1 MEAIIYGIVAVS
13 LVICLVL
20 MFYYGRWALC
30 KRIKPAYVRRN
41 VVTFGWVQAVVLI
54 TAMLIN
60 GIIMDVRGV
69 VTEFDSNQALL
80 IVLLAV
86 MLSFFFALMCR
97 ETLLKNYLSGVNI
110 GDKCQFVVATV
121 FEQRLEGYVVVGN
134 NKGKFGFAT
143 GKSGEVPDAIKKAV
157 DKAKRNLIDIEIV
170 NGGTLAHEII
180 GKFGAT
186 NVFLKPAPEGTGI
199 IAGGPV
205 RAILELAGVKNIY
218 SKVYGSRTKINII
231 RATASALKN
240 EKDFNKTMA
249 LRKGGNND
257 VK

>member
-1 MEAIIYGIVAVS
+1 MEEN
-13 LVICLVL
+13 
-20 MFYYGRWALC
+20 
-30 KRIKPAYVRRN
+30 K
-41 VVTFGWVQAVVLI
+41 VVENPTVEEVKKEENNTTSQENAANKAPEKKKFNKAKKFNKGPRKEVVKEYEE
-54 TAMLIN
+54 
-60 GIIMDVRGV
+60 R
-69 VTEFDSNQALL
+69 
-80 IVLLAV
+80 
-86 MLSFFFALMCR
+86 
-97 ETLLKNYLSGVNI
+97 
-110 GDKCQFVVATV
+110 VVAINRVTKV
-121 FEQRLEGYVVVGN
+121 VKGGKRMKFSALVVVGN
-134 NKGKFGFAT
+134 GKGKFGFAT

-157 DKAKRNLIDIEIV
+157 DKAKRNLINVEIV

-231 RATASALKN
+231 RATASALMN
-240 EKDFNKTMA
+240 EKDFKNTMA
-249 LRKGGNND
+249 LRKGGNAD

>member
-1 MEAIIYGIVAVS
+1 MEENKVVENPTVEEVKKEENNSTSQETTANKAPEKKK
-13 LVICLVL
+13 
-20 MFYYGRWALC
+20 FNKN
-30 KRIKPAYVRRN
+30 KRFNKAPRKE
-41 VVTFGWVQAVVLI
+41 VVKEYEE
-54 TAMLIN
+54 
-60 GIIMDVRGV
+60 R
-69 VTEFDSNQALL
+69 
-80 IVLLAV
+80 
-86 MLSFFFALMCR
+86 
-97 ETLLKNYLSGVNI
+97 
-110 GDKCQFVVATV
+110 VVAINRVTKV
-121 FEQRLEGYVVVGN
+121 VKGGKRMKFSALVVVGN
-134 NKGKFGFAT
+134 GKGKFGFAT

-157 DKAKRNLIDIEIV
+157 DRAKRNLISVEIV
-170 NGGTLAHEII
+170 NGGTLAHDTI

-240 EKDFNKTMA
+240 QKDFKGTMA
-249 LRKGGNND
+249 LRKGGNSD

>member
-1 MEAIIYGIVAVS
+1 MEENKVVENPTVEEVKKEENNTTSPENAQAK
-13 LVICLVL
+13 
-20 MFYYGRWALC
+20 APE
-30 KRIKPAYVRRN
+30 KRKFNKNKRFNKAPRKE
-41 VVTFGWVQAVVLI
+41 VVKEYEE
-54 TAMLIN
+54 
-60 GIIMDVRGV
+60 R
-69 VTEFDSNQALL
+69 
-80 IVLLAV
+80 
-86 MLSFFFALMCR
+86 
-97 ETLLKNYLSGVNI
+97 
-110 GDKCQFVVATV
+110 VVAINRVTK
-121 FEQRLEGYVVVGN
+121 VVKGGKRMKFSALVVIGN
-134 NKGKFGFAT
+134 GKGKFGFAT

>member
-1 MEAIIYGIVAVS
+1 MEENKVVENPTVEEVKQEENNTTSQENTQTKAPEKKK
-13 LVICLVL
+13 
-20 MFYYGRWALC
+20 FNKN
-30 KRIKPAYVRRN
+30 KRFNKAPRKE
-41 VVTFGWVQAVVLI
+41 VVKEYEE
-54 TAMLIN
+54 
-60 GIIMDVRGV
+60 R
-69 VTEFDSNQALL
+69 
-80 IVLLAV
+80 
-86 MLSFFFALMCR
+86 
-97 ETLLKNYLSGVNI
+97 
-110 GDKCQFVVATV
+110 VVAINRVTK
-121 FEQRLEGYVVVGN
+121 VVKGGKRMKFSALVVIGN
-134 NKGKFGFAT
+134 GKGKFGFAT

-157 DKAKRNLIDIEIV
+157 DKAKRNLISIEIV

>member
-1 MEAIIYGIVAVS
+1 MEENKVVENPTVEENTQAKAPE
-13 LVICLVL
+13 
-20 MFYYGRWALC
+20 
-30 KRIKPAYVRRN
+30 KRKFNKNKRFNKAPRKE
-41 VVTFGWVQAVVLI
+41 VVKEYEE
-54 TAMLIN
+54 
-60 GIIMDVRGV
+60 R
-69 VTEFDSNQALL
+69 
-80 IVLLAV
+80 
-86 MLSFFFALMCR
+86 
-97 ETLLKNYLSGVNI
+97 
-110 GDKCQFVVATV
+110 VVAINRVTK
-121 FEQRLEGYVVVGN
+121 VVKGGKRMKFSALVVIGN
-134 NKGKFGFAT
+134 GKGKFGFAT

>member
-1 MEAIIYGIVAVS
+1 MEENKVVENPTVEEVKQEENNATSQENTQTKAPEKKK
-13 LVICLVL
+13 
-20 MFYYGRWALC
+20 FNKN
-30 KRIKPAYVRRN
+30 KRFNKAPRKE
-41 VVTFGWVQAVVLI
+41 VVKEYEE
-54 TAMLIN
+54 
-60 GIIMDVRGV
+60 R
-69 VTEFDSNQALL
+69 
-80 IVLLAV
+80 
-86 MLSFFFALMCR
+86 
-97 ETLLKNYLSGVNI
+97 
-110 GDKCQFVVATV
+110 VVAINRVTK
-121 FEQRLEGYVVVGN
+121 VVKGGKRMKFSALVVIGN
-134 NKGKFGFAT
+134 GKGKFGFAT

-157 DKAKRNLIDIEIV
+157 DKAKRNLISIEIV

-240 EKDFNKTMA
+240 EKDFNSTMA